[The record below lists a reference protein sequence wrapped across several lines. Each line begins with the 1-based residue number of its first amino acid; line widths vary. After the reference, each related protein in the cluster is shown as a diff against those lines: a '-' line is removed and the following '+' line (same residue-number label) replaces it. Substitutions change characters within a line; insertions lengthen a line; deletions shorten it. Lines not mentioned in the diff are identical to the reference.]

1 MQLRLIAGVFAVCS
15 IAGCSSSEILVAHNV
30 DLVPST
36 ETIAEEALL
45 DVGIIVFDPGVP
57 AGEID
62 IELLEE
68 LIEEGTFVQIR
79 RSESLFFSV
88 QLRDTLRRSDQ
99 WGSVWIT
106 PQETRASDVNVVAEI
121 LHSDGETA
129 VIEVLARDATGHI
142 WIDDEYSV
150 EVPGGAYN
158 RSRHGGLDPYQDLF
172 NEIANDLAAARMA
185 LGGDETRRLRD
196 IAALRYAEDLSPDA
210 FTGYVTEGRDGAYE
224 LARLPAADDPQFG
237 RTQRAR
243 QRERLFFETLNSHY
257 VNFANEASGSY
268 DSWRQFSREETIQV
282 REITRSSRFRMGMGI
297 ASIVASIVYGNNSD
311 GEFSDRIIR
320 DSMMYIGMDMLR
332 SSASRRQEKRIHVD
346 ALEELS
352 SSFDGEVE
360 PMVIEVAGTQRRL
373 TGTADIQYE
382 EWKQLLREMYTS
394 ETGFAPEEQ
403 FDVFVEPVVEPAV
416 VLPVESEMGTEM
428 GTEMV
433 PEMGPEEESVPQ
445 VTTDLPT
452 AEEAAAVESGAGA

>member
-1 MQLRLIAGVFAVCS
+1 MQRAAS
-15 IAGCSSSEILVAHNV
+15 
-30 DLVPST
+30 
-36 ETIAEEALL
+36 
-45 DVGIIVFDPGVP
+45 
-57 AGEID
+57 
-62 IELLEE
+62 
-68 LIEEGTFVQIR
+68 
-79 RSESLFFSV
+79 
-88 QLRDTLRRSDQ
+88 
-99 WGSVWIT
+99 GSMTNTVLKC
-106 PQETRASDVNVVAEI
+106 PVVR
-121 LHSDGETA
+121 T
-129 VIEVLARDATGHI
+129 TGQ
-142 WIDDEYSV
+142 
-150 EVPGGAYN
+150 
-158 RSRHGGLDPYQDLF
+158 RHGGLDPYQDLF
-172 NEIANDLAAARMA
+172 NEIANDLATARMA
-185 LGGDETRRLRD
+185 LSDDETQRLRD

-210 FTGYVTEGRDGAYE
+210 FTGYVAEDRDGSYE
-224 LARLPAADDPQFG
+224 LARLPAADDPQFS

-257 VNFANEASGSY
+257 VNFANAASGSY

-297 ASIVASIVYGNNSD
+297 ASIVASIVYGNNSE
-311 GEFSDRIIR
+311 GEFSDRVIR

-382 EWKQLLREMYTS
+382 EWKQLLRELYSS
-394 ETGFAPEEQ
+394 ETGFEPEEQ

-416 VLPVESEMGTEM
+416 VLPPESEAASEA
-428 GTEMV
+428 
-433 PEMGPEEESVPQ
+433 EMGPEEESVPQ

-452 AEEAAAVESGAGA
+452 AEETAAVESGAGV